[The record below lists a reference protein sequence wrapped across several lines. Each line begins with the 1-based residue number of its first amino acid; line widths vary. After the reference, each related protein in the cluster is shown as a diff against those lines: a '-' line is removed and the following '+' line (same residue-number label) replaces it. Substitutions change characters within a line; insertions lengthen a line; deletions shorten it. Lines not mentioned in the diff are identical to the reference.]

1 MGSLKLPKLG
11 MVAVGTL
18 MVSVAVGAAV
28 SILIMVLP
36 TPPPAERPA
45 RSPLTGSQTPRT
57 IVYYGDCR
65 ESESRRVRSEVFQW
79 ERRFPVVSRSNL
91 IVRYRKDDERANV
104 HVVEH
109 SEFPHLAEQRKVTS
123 FPCWVFLIEGQ
134 EVRRHYG
141 FLDAEEIR
149 EFWREKSR
157 KTQRT
162 LNL

>member
-18 MVSVAVGAAV
+18 IVSVAVGAAV
-28 SILIMVLP
+28 SVLIMVLP

-45 RSPLTGSQTPRT
+45 RSPLTGSQTPKT
-57 IVYYGDCR
+57 IVYYGDSR
-65 ESESRRVRSEVFQW
+65 ESESRRVRTEVFQW
-79 ERRFPVVSRSNL
+79 ERRFPAVSRSNL

-123 FPCWVFLIEGQ
+123 FPCWVFLIDGR

-141 FLDAEEIR
+141 FLNADEVR

-157 KTQRT
+157 TTQRT